1 MVCWEVGD
9 VLCVFF
15 DVGCFFG
22 FEFGKFDFVL
32 D

>member
-9 VLCVFF
+9 VLRVFF
-15 DVGCFFG
+15 DVGCSFG
-22 FEFGKFDFVL
+22 FEFGKPDFVS